1 MISVFIHQPLLA
13 LLVASLVFNLTQR
26 WHLEHG
32 ETKRFASLGIS
43 GLILLMFAGNL
54 LIRRIDGGDAL
65 LLIPL
70 AAMAVTAWIFR
81 SKLFI
86 FRFRCSSCGKRLN
99 IKTTLYYDHNKCDTC
114 HSGDSASRAE
124 NSVGDIDWDT
134 WQPDEEAVLCF
145 IVEDSRIL
153 LIHKKKG
160 LGAGKIS
167 APGGRIDSGET
178 ARQAAIRESHEEVGL
193 IPHEPVKMADL
204 SFIFTDGFSL
214 HCSVFF
220 AESHEG
226 DLIETDEA
234 DPFWCEIKQIP
245 YGDMWADDIEW
256 LPSAIAGD
264 YVSGRFI
271 FDGDTML
278 SKVVELDKKE
288 L

>member
-1 MISVFIHQPLLA
+1 MISIFIHTPLLA

-26 WHLEHG
+26 LHLEHG

-54 LIRRIDGGDAL
+54 LIRRINGGDAL

-86 FRFRCSSCGKRLN
+86 FRFRCSSCGSRLP
-99 IKTTLYYDHNKCDTC
+99 IKTTLYYDHNTCDSC
-114 HSGDSASRAE
+114 ISDASGVRNVDD
-124 NSVGDIDWDT
+124 VDWNT
-134 WQPDEEAVLCF
+134 WQPVEEAVLCF
-145 IVEDSRIL
+145 IVEDSKIL

-167 APGGRIDSGET
+167 APGGRIESGET
-178 ARQAAIRESHEEVGL
+178 ARQASIRESHEEVGL
-193 IPHEPVKMADL
+193 IPDEPVQMADL

-220 AESHEG
+220 AESYEG
-226 DLIETDEA
+226 ELTETDEA

-245 YGDMWADDIEW
+245 YSDMWADDIEW

-278 SKVVELDKKE
+278 SKAVEIEKQDS
-288 L
+288 